1 MQHHYCEA
9 LPLFELYL
17 TTLQTS
23 ACLLLTIQYITNIN
37 IDGMVPQGPSHLRV
51 YEEKSG
57 GIDNTKNCIWS
68 SLMPN
73 QAVSGRTGEDT
84 WVVPLLVPEMYKK
97 KVQLVRSS

>member
-1 MQHHYCEA
+1 MRLCLDLSFTSLHY
-9 LPLFELYL
+9 
-17 TTLQTS
+17 TLQTS

-57 GIDNTKNCIWS
+57 DIDNTKNCIWS

-84 WVVPLLVPEMYKK
+84 WVVPLLVPDESEQWKASFQALY
-97 KVQLVRSS
+97 